1 MGTFTV
7 WCMLAPEFLYRG
19 EQALGQ
25 GQDLILGLLLL
36 PTLTDFPTLLQ
47 LQDHECNL
55 QQHPVA

>member
-1 MGTFTV
+1 
-7 WCMLAPEFLYRG
+7 MLAPEFLYRG
-19 EQALGQ
+19 GQALGQ
-25 GQDLILGLLLL
+25 GQGLIVGLLLL